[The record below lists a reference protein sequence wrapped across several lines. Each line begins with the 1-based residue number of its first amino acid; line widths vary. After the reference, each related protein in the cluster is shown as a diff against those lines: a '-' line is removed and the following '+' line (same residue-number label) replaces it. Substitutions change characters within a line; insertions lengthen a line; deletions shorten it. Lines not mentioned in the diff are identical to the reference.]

1 MDHSIKGLLLRVYF
15 VLFNFFFLSSQQT
28 YTHTYIPSLSIVLD
42 FVFIAVYFISIGY
55 FFFTTGC
62 AGFVGTNARAFVF
75 HNKNTFIPFFSP
87 LNSVLSG
94 VNTK

>member
-15 VLFNFFFLSSQQT
+15 VLFNFFLLFATNL
-28 YTHTYIPSLSIVLD
+28 YTHIHIPSLSIVLD

-55 FFFTTGC
+55 FFFTTRC

-75 HNKNTFIPFFSP
+75 HNKNTFIPFFR
-87 LNSVLSG
+87 L
-94 VNTK
+94 